1 MKMCLFAHQK
11 VVRRQVL
18 ILSQYSMKMTTKL
31 WVYLF
36 VPITQRMHNL
46 QFVWVKIRS
55 LCRMYRT
62 LLQDTPHAWSSLR
75 ADRLRLRPTD
85 ANTGVC
91 ELRTADQMVFYTS
104 QGLLHSTL
112 PYPSTNYMWRC
123 GFMSIHFMAKFALI
137 LYNGRRQNKQFHRK
151 HTFSNSPTL
160 HVD

>member
-1 MKMCLFAHQK
+1 MLIYCAFQMKMCLFAHQK

-104 QGLLHSTL
+104 QGLLHSTAL
-112 PYPSTNYMWRC
+112 PIDKLHVEMW
-123 GFMSIHFMAKFALI
+123 
-137 LYNGRRQNKQFHRK
+137 
-151 HTFSNSPTL
+151 L
-160 HVD
+160 HVDSFHGKVRTNSL